1 MARIAFDM
9 SSLIWT
15 CLLAGKDV
23 EASKVEHNGR
33 LIPVN
38 TAAYGYENAVN
49 SVVSTLKNCGL
60 VPRNMIMVFEGIDSK
75 SRRLAIANTYKAKRG
90 NRPLEAYAEFS
101 KLSDKL
107 KEVFGNLGACCVTQ
121 DKAEGDDTLAYLA
134 INSEE
139 DLYISTNDGD
149 MTVLNGVN
157 KYGANITVLING
169 IVGEN
174 RYGDFPMQFVTVY
187 KALVGDTSDC
197 ITGIRGFGES
207 AFTEFFKEFGV
218 DGMAE
223 LDRLA
228 KLGSL
233 DELIPEMDNKMIA
246 RIYNGAEQFLTSYAL
261 AKMYPE
267 WVNTL
272 HHPLKFQPGLIR
284 GEVKDERLVRWSC
297 TTDLITLDKWADWTK
312 SAFAGLVKSEY
323 IALDI
328 ETSTPDESDEW
339 LEAQGKEDGAGVD
352 VIGSKLTGMSL
363 TYGDNLQHTV
373 YIPVDHKDTSNVP
386 SEVLKDYIKTL
397 CDSGVQL
404 IIQNYSFEGAVLF
417 NEWAAGDVVWKAN
430 GYEGLLPNCLDTKLE
445 ASYVDENDSLGLK
458 KLSKKWFNYD
468 QVDYKT
474 VTTIDDVPYKMNE
487 LTGAH
492 VKDYGCDDTIVTAS
506 LHNFFKL
513 FMELEHTWQVYL
525 SVEIDAMYLHTQSF
539 IHGTKCDVG
548 KSKELEAIDDQTF
561 NDASSVLETYLVGKG
576 WAGTVAP
583 TYSAESTP
591 AQLKEAFH
599 IVYGKELDTAVRK
612 LDRLAAAMQEQG
624 GAIVADLILKSDWRG
639 LTDFVRSKWTAKPI
653 FNTGSPKQLQGLMYE
668 TMALPVRVYN
678 KPTDVMRKAGIKQ
691 GNPKADTLAIT
702 YALKVDASDEQRTV
716 LDALRLMKMVETRR
730 GLYYKPWPYFV
741 HWKTGRV
748 HSSHN
753 QASTNTRR
761 ASSSAPNLQQLPK
774 NAKIEG
780 QAARFREVLVPHKKD
795 AVVISMDFVSQEIL
809 LLAEWSHDP
818 VLEEVFTGTPPKD
831 MHSMT
836 GVGIYNSQQASQ
848 GLSMSYET
856 FVQVVGDQKHPQHKL
871 CKQYRALGKAINFSG
886 QYRVSAAKMA
896 TMLFVTEEE
905 AQTMIDAKAEAFPV
919 SEQWAL
925 DEMEAVKQTG
935 VVKTLLG
942 AVRHLGPAVTS
953 RDRMESSKAD
963 RQALSYRI
971 QGSAA
976 EMTKLAEGR
985 AFKARLEQ
993 LYDCEIIA
1001 PIHDEIVASCTIK
1014 DLFEFIPAMHR
1025 CMVGNYADMRLP
1037 IRSSISLGRSFGEQ
1051 IEIGSEPTREAI
1063 EKGLAELAAT
1073 AV

>member
-174 RYGDFPMQFVTVY
+174 KYGDFPMQFVTVY

-284 GEVKDERLVRWSC
+284 GEVKDERLNQWSC

-312 SAFAGLVKSEY
+312 SAFAGLVRSEY

-417 NEWAAGDVVWKAN
+417 NEWAAGDAVWKAN

-474 VTTIDDVPYKMNE
+474 VTTVDGVPYKMNE

-591 AQLKEAFH
+591 AQLKEAFQ

-691 GNPKADTLAIT
+691 GNPKADALAFS
-702 YALKVDASDEQRTV
+702 YAFAMDADAETKPV
-716 LDALRLMKMVETRR
+716 LQSLQLMKMVETRR
-730 GLYYKPWPYFV
+730 GLYYKPYPYFV
-741 HWKTGRV
+741 HWKTGRI

-753 QASTNTRR
+753 QCATNTRR
-761 ASSSAPNLQQLPK
+761 ASSSAPNLQQMPK
-774 NAKIEG
+774 HPKIEG
-780 QAARFREVLVPHKKD
+780 QAARFREVFVPHKKN
-795 AVVISMDFVSQEIL
+795 AVIVSMDFEAQELRIIADYSRDQNML
-809 LLAEWSHDP
+809 DCFIGDSL
-818 VLEEVFTGTPPKD
+818 KD
-831 MHSMT
+831 MHALTGLGIAQSKDPGMT
-836 GVGIYNSQQASQ
+836 WN
-848 GLSMSYET
+848 YEM
-856 FVQVVGDQKHPQHKL
+856 FMYALNNKADPQHKFIKE
-871 CKQYRALGKAINFSG
+871 CRTLGKKVNFTTEFG
-886 QYRVSAAKMA
+886 AMA
-896 TMLFVTEEE
+896 PKVAMTLLISEEE
-905 AQTMIDAKAEAFPV
+905 AQAFIDAKENAFPRSLAWKQEV
-919 SEQWAL
+919 IAE
-925 DEMEAVKQTG
+925 VKG
-935 VVKTLLG
+935 LGFVKTKLG
-942 AVRHLGPAVTS
+942 AVRHLQPALTS
-953 RDRMESSKAD
+953 SDRYENSKAE
-963 RQALSYRI
+963 RQSVNVKI

-976 EMTKLAEGR
+976 EMTKRAEGR
-985 AFKARLEQ
+985 MFRARLEQ
-993 LYDCEIIA
+993 RFDCEIIG
-1001 PIHDEIVASCTIK
+1001 PIHDEVIASVVID
-1014 DLFEFIPAMHR
+1014 DLHEFLPAMHA
-1025 CMVGNYADMRLP
+1025 CMVAPYADMVVP
-1037 IRSSISLGRSFGEQ
+1037 IGSSISLGPNFGVQ
-1051 IEIGSEPTREAI
+1051 LEIGNVPSKDAI
-1063 EKGLAELAAT
+1063 EKGLAELAAI
-1073 AV
+1073 AA